1 MNLELPKPKKQ
12 AGSPEGVG
20 LQVDASKLDKSKL
33 DKSEPDE
40 GKPEKKARV
49 KRQKEGLLRK
59 GQKVRI
65 YPTKDQETLL
75 TQWIGSGRYLW
86 NMALAKQN
94 EHYELH
100 KKHLSTAE
108 LSKETTALRKE
119 PGMEWLGEV
128 PRTALVQTLGRLDK
142 SWGAFFDGVSGKR
155 QDSPGKP
162 KFRSRGGSRE
172 SATFQAD
179 HRKSAIFRL
188 MESPKDGTCNK
199 EACSENENP
208 GNDKIGDGSSQ
219 EAINQGAISQEAISQ
234 EAIDININHEQ
245 TQSQSQAAI
254 TVGPGELRI
263 PGLGWVKA
271 IFSEPVFGEVSS
283 VTVKQEELD
292 WYASL
297 SLINVEPSDIRRN
310 ESRKLNFDF
319 PGDNPTCHI
328 ANPGRVGMASIDA
341 SVPYGGIATSD
352 GLTTYSLFTE
362 EMKKR
367 AAKAEEGRVKY
378 QKATARKHD
387 FAMEKAGYKRNKD
400 GTWPKRDKQKFPK
413 SKREEDLRKYSAG
426 ISLKQLFCRL
436 DAIHKFTTDLVM
448 RHHTIVVE
456 TLILTAMARSLS
468 RGFRRKM
475 HEACMGE
482 VIRQLKYK
490 CEWHNRTLIFASQWF
505 ASSKRCSNTECYKKN
520 AELKL
525 GDRTWICSGC
535 DKKHERDDNAAF
547 NLWQEGWRLLE
558 EVFQKNNTTC
568 LAAGSVVRG
577 SQGLIAMAEEKKAR
591 KVRAP
596 KAIALA
602 LSD

>member
-12 AGSPEGVG
+12 AGNPEEIGP
-20 LQVDASKLDKSKL
+20 QIDARKPDKS
-33 DKSEPDE
+33 
-40 GKPEKKARV
+40 KPEKKARV

-100 KKHLSTAE
+100 KKHLGTAE

-128 PRTALVQTLGRLDK
+128 PRTALAQTLGRLDK

-172 SATFQAD
+172 SATFQSD
-179 HRKSAIFRL
+179 HRHAAIFRFL
-188 MESPKDGTCNK
+188 ESPGGTGK
-199 EACSENENP
+199 MATCSENESP
-208 GNDKIGDGSSQ
+208 GNDKIGAGPSQ
-219 EAINQGAISQEAISQ
+219 GAISQ

-245 TQSQSQAAI
+245 TQNQSQSQAAI
-254 TVGPGELRI
+254 TIGPGELRI

-283 VTVKQEELD
+283 ITVKQEGLD

-310 ESRKLNFDF
+310 ESRKLNFEF
-319 PGDNPTCHI
+319 PNDDPTCHV

-367 AAKAEEGRVKY
+367 AAKAEESRVKY

-387 FAMEKAGYKRNKD
+387 FAMERAGYKRKAD

-456 TLILTAMARSLS
+456 TLVLAAMARSLS

-482 VIRQLKYK
+482 IIRQLKYK

-525 GDRTWICSGC
+525 SDRTWICSGC
-535 DKKHERDDNAAF
+535 GRKHERDDNAAF

-577 SQGLIAMAEEKKAR
+577 SQGIIAMAGEKKAR